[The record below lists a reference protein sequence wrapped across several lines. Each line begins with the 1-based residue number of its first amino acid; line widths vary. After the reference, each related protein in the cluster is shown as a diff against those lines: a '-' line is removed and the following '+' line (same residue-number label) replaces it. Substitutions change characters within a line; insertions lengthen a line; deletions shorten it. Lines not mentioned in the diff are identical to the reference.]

1 MEGSGSGQIITDP
14 DPGGP
19 KTHGSYGS
27 PAPEHCILQTN
38 RELEATPRARVSDPD
53 PHPDP
58 H

>member
-1 MEGSGSGQIITDP
+1 MGNGRIRIQEAQKHTDP
-14 DPGGP
+14 TDLDL
-19 KTHGSYGS
+19 
-27 PAPEHCILQTN
+27 APEHCILQTN